1 MENNIQSSLLNYK
14 KKHFINWRSDLEIPS
29 RVERLELLA
38 GALPGGRLLVD
49 VGYNGGRF

>member
-1 MENNIQSSLLNYK
+1 MENNIQSSLLNY

-49 VGYNGGRF
+49 GSYNGGRF